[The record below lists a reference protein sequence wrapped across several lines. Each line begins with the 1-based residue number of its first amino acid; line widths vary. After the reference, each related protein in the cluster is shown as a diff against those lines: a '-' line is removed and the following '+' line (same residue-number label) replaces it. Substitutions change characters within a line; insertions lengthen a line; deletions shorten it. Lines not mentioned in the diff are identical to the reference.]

1 MKSRSSTGVG
11 QKIDLEYNIDTMRIS
26 GLPDEES
33 GNNGQPY
40 GKGGSSIVNQL
51 KARSTLDAGS
61 SAPVSTKWEK
71 PQPKEGFSLEAPRI
85 QAEVESVK
93 IKNLLNNIKNKSD
106 L

>member
-33 GNNGQPY
+33 GNNGQPF

-51 KARSTLDAGS
+51 KARSTVDEGS
-61 SAPVSTKWEK
+61 TAPVKWEK
-71 PQPKEGFSLEAPRI
+71 PQPKEGFSLEQPRI

-93 IKNLLNNIKNKSD
+93 IKTLLNQIKNKSD